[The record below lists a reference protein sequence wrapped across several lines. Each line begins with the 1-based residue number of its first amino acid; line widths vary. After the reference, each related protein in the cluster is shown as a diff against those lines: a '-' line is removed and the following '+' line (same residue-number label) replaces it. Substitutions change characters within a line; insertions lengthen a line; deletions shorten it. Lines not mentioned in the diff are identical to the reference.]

1 MTNIIL
7 EKTYAKCGRETT
19 PTPIPKNKIKHIFG
33 STAWNF
39 IQFVFIVY
47 PDWKVP
53 KYIKTKVLTT
63 CFYLT
68 AWKVSAFGVILVR
81 IFPYSVRMRENA
93 DQNNSEYEH
102 FLRNASYK
110 AFSLPASVS
119 PWFFKK
125 NISHVIFYQLIKFFP
140 LIAFIPW

>member
-68 AWKVSAFGVILVR
+68 AWKVSAFGVILVH

-93 DQNNSEYEH
+93 DQNNSKYEH
-102 FLRNASYK
+102 FLR
-110 AFSLPASVS
+110 SVS
-119 PWFFKK
+119 PQIIFLKPMKPQMMFKRRIPK
-125 NISHVIFYQLIKFFP
+125 RLALVALDAGKFVAK
-140 LIAFIPW
+140 IN